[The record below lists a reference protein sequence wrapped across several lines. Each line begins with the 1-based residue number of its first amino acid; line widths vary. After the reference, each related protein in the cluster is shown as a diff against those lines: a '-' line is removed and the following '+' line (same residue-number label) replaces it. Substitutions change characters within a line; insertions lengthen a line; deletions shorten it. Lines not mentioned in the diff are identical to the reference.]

1 MRKRLFTAGAIAVG
15 AGTLLAGPLVAAA
28 QDDDGS
34 WLSEV
39 LSGLVEDGTLTQEQA
54 DAVEDAVTD
63 ARPDRPLRE
72 HVIERDG
79 PDHERHDPG
88 HGRGAGPVGGGV
100 WGSGGPFG
108 GPILDEVADAI
119 GVEPD
124 ELTDALIDGQTIAEV
139 ATANGVEPQAV
150 IDALVAA
157 AEARLD
163 DLVAAGRLDEQAAA
177 DRLARMTERITEA
190 VNEGSPWRHHHLD

>member
-34 WLSEV
+34 WLSDV

-63 ARPDRPLRE
+63 ARADRPLRE
-72 HVIERDG
+72 HVSERHG
-79 PDHERHDPG
+79 PDHDRHVAN
-88 HGRGAGPVGGGV
+88 HGRGAGPGGGA
-100 WGSGGPFG
+100 WERGGPFG

-119 GVEPD
+119 GIEPD
-124 ELTDALIDGQTIAEV
+124 ELSDALLDGQTIAEV

-163 DLVAAGRLDEQAAA
+163 ELVADGRLDEQEAAT
-177 DRLARMTERITEA
+177 RLARMTERITEA
-190 VNEGSPWRHHHLD
+190 VNEGAPWRHHHVD

>member
-1 MRKRLFTAGAIAVG
+1 MRKRLLSAGAIALG

-54 DAVEDAVTD
+54 DAVEGAVTD

-72 HVIERDG
+72 HVIEHHG
-79 PDHERHDPG
+79 PP
-88 HGRGAGPVGGGV
+88 GGGH
-100 WGSGGPFG
+100 
-108 GPILDEVADAI
+108 LDTAADAI
-119 GVEPD
+119 GIEPD
-124 ELTDALIDGQTIAEV
+124 ELADALLDGQTIAEV

-150 IDALVAA
+150 IDALVAE
-157 AEARLD
+157 AEARLA
-163 DLVAAGRLDEQAAA
+163 DLVADGRLDEQAAA

-190 VNEGSPWRHHHLD
+190 VNEGSPWHFHRHQRD